1 MIVTEIKPVTRKR
14 SWVSVEGQP
23 AFVLYNGE
31 LSRYRIREGEEL
43 PQSVWRELMEEV
55 LVKRSRKRAL
65 NLLLKSD
72 RTRSQ
77 LLQKLLTDGYPPEIA
92 EQAVAYAESFGY
104 IDDSRYAR
112 RYLDGPGGRK
122 SRTAARVDLIRKG
135 ISSDLVDRILQETE
149 AESEETE
156 REKAVSLV
164 RKRVGEPHRLDDKEY
179 RRTYAYLA
187 RRGFSSSDICFALDE
202 YKTKEF

>member
-1 MIVTEIKPVTRKR
+1 
-14 SWVSVEGQP
+14 
-23 AFVLYNGE
+23 
-31 LSRYRIREGEEL
+31 
-43 PQSVWRELMEEV
+43 MEEV
-55 LVKRSRKRAL
+55 LVRRSRKRAL

-122 SRTAARVDLIRKG
+122 SRAAARMDLIRKG
-135 ISSDLVDRILQETE
+135 ISSDLIDRILQETE

-156 REKAVSLV
+156 REKAVALA
-164 RKRVGEPHRLDDKEY
+164 RKRLGEPHRLDDKEY
-179 RRTYAYLA
+179 RRAYAYLA
-187 RRGFSSSDICFALDE
+187 RRGFFPFRHLLRPGRIQNHRILTPRLFRRGVLLFPAFFFCLTFQKNNNQIDKFV
-202 YKTKEF
+202 KTL